1 MASQT
6 CGICSDGRI
15 IDPSSV
21 YFVLYG
27 LSNRSF
33 FPVRGIKLPYPQEVK
48 KKTHGRGQTW
58 ATGPL
63 SAELLLEGVKEG
75 LAAAN
80 LSMFDLTGL
89 RTVLTILAP
98 FFSITV
104 LTLEG
109 ISFWTLEV
117 KVEKTEGLIGGLGT
131 GTLDTN
137 RPSH

>member
-1 MASQT
+1 M
-6 CGICSDGRI
+6 
-15 IDPSSV
+15 
-21 YFVLYG
+21 
-27 LSNRSF
+27 
-33 FPVRGIKLPYPQEVK
+33 
-48 KKTHGRGQTW
+48 
-58 ATGPL
+58 

-131 GTLDTN
+131 GTLDTS
-137 RPSH
+137 RSGH

>member
-1 MASQT
+1 MNSLT
-6 CGICSDGRI
+6 FSWI
-15 IDPSSV
+15 
-21 YFVLYG
+21 
-27 LSNRSF
+27 
-33 FPVRGIKLPYPQEVK
+33 
-48 KKTHGRGQTW
+48 W

-131 GTLDTN
+131 GTLGTKSF
-137 RPSH
+137 RGAVALVFMFCLTSLRVAGPILTPF